1 MLHQLICIG
10 SANYVIPRCLMSI
23 ANTSDKRHP
32 PHSHR
37 TTFSTGCVSKRASRN
52 HNTHP
57 WNHFILGRVKRRKKM
72 TYTNPTIFE
81 THHLNSSSFE
91 GPWTL
96 PVKAGTML
104 GSTGQTLHRHWWT
117 RCLRLIWN
125 SMNKHTP
132 LGMLTNT
139 EIGSFQNKDSK
150 KPIVKW
156 QVTCDDGRF
165 QTLFLKFCKEQQ
177 SALPLGRFLTC
188 TQDSIVCDNVRLA
201 MLWL

>member
-1 MLHQLICIG
+1 MLHHVDLHWISELCNTQVPG
-10 SANYVIPRCLMSI
+10 WCLS
-23 ANTSDKRHP
+23 NP
-32 PHSHR
+32 PHPIAPHFQLDVSQKVHHEI
-37 TTFSTGCVSKRASRN
+37 TTYTREITSSWVGSREEKN
-52 HNTHP
+52 
-57 WNHFILGRVKRRKKM
+57 G
-72 TYTNPTIFE
+72 YTNPTIFE

-96 PVKAGTML
+96 PVKAGIML

-125 SMNKHTP
+125 KMNKHTP
-132 LGMLTNT
+132 LGMMTNT
-139 EIGSFQNKDSK
+139 EIGSFHNKDNK
-150 KPIVKW
+150 KPAVKW

-177 SALPLGRFLTC
+177 STLPLGRFLTC
-188 TQDSIVCDNVRLA
+188 TQDSIVCDNVQLA